1 MGPLSGTGARLA
13 AVCVVLSAAAVS
25 CATPAPGASPPGVGG
40 QRSVSLQQPS
50 PSGSASPVYMTD
62 GPATD
67 TAPPTTPVPKGCR
80 SGTVVI
86 THLAAETVPSTIC
99 IKAGARLR
107 LSLDGQGLDGWN
119 GLQVSPEDA
128 ATVTSATDPTG
139 ILTATV
145 TPTGTTPFCLAT
157 STRSTASQPVYSW
170 SLCVTVRG

>member
-25 CATPAPGASPPGVGG
+25 CATPAPGASPSGVGG
-40 QRSVSLQQPS
+40 QGSASPQQPS
-50 PSGSASPVYMTD
+50 PSASASPVHTTD
-62 GPATD
+62 SPATGM
-67 TAPPTTPVPKGCR
+67 ALPTTPVPKGCR

-86 THLAAETVPSTIC
+86 THLAAEAVPSTVC
-99 IKAGARLR
+99 ILAGARLR
-107 LSLDGQGLDGWN
+107 LSLDSQGLDGWDA
-119 GLQVSPEDA
+119 LQVNPDGA
-128 ATVTSATDPTG
+128 ATVASTTNSAG

-145 TPTGTTPFCLAT
+145 TPTGTTPFCLAA